1 MEINSIKE
9 GLFVGFIAM
18 LWVFV
23 VLTLIALVLKLFE
36 FLFYRKKTLEI
47 QPKIPIEKAGVSK
60 NLLVAISTAILDY
73 IYSPEEKKEEVSI
86 RKKQFINE
94 SFKKLKIKR
103 WKNG

>member
-23 VLTLIALVLKLFE
+23 VLTFIALVLKLFE

-47 QPKIPIEKAGVSK
+47 QPKIPIEKDKVSK
-60 NLLVAISTAILDY
+60 NLLVAISTAIVGY

-86 RKKQFINE
+86 RKKRFINE